1 MANQIWQKRVL
12 VPLWVI
18 QLIFVTILLV
28 VFALAIVLVK
38 DYQDYADDYGTDR
51 IDSIDRPVEK
61 AFK

>member
-28 VFALAIVLVK
+28 VFALSIAIVR
-38 DYQDYADDYGTDR
+38 DYQDYAEDYGADR
-51 IDSIDRPVEK
+51 LDRPVER